1 MTVDE
6 LVVAFALARLDN
18 PGLELEEIAEVVVR
32 RLEPD
37 QVVEFA
43 ARNLASR
50 GELRGRAFDSAVE
63 YVLRTVLQLRDD
75 PGT

>member
-1 MTVDE
+1 VTVDE
-6 LVVAFALARLDN
+6 LVVEFALARLDN
-18 PGLELEEIAEVVVR
+18 PGLDLEELAEVVVR
-32 RLEPD
+32 RMGPD

-43 ARNLASR
+43 ARNLATR

-75 PGT
+75 ADS

>member
-1 MTVDE
+1 VTVDE

-18 PGLELEEIAEVVVR
+18 PGLDLEEIAEVVVR

-43 ARNLASR
+43 GRNLAAR

-75 PGT
+75 PGV

>member
-32 RLEPD
+32 RVGPD

-43 ARNLASR
+43 ARNLAAR

-75 PGT
+75 TGG

>member
-1 MTVDE
+1 VTVDE

-18 PGLELEEIAEVVVR
+18 PGLDLEEIAEVVVR
-32 RLEPD
+32 RLGPD

-43 ARNLASR
+43 ARNLAAR

-75 PGT
+75 TGS

>member
-1 MTVDE
+1 VTVDE

>member
-32 RLEPD
+32 RAGPD

-43 ARNLASR
+43 ARNLAAR

-75 PGT
+75 TGG